1 MGPRTLGV
9 TMKIGT
15 EPQSSGEIA
24 ARVFHVVI
32 GLLLLGVAGWFLFY
46 VSPFNPYGFFGFF
59 VFGAVPLLVGFFGS
73 RKTVF
78 QLLLLGWV

>member
-1 MGPRTLGV
+1 M
-9 TMKIGT
+9 MKDTT
-15 EPQSSGEIA
+15 EPQTSGEIA

-32 GLLLLGVAGWFLFY
+32 GLSLLGVAGWFLFY
-46 VSPFNPYGFFGFF
+46 VSPFNPYGFFGFL
-59 VFGAVPLLVGFFGS
+59 VFAAVPLLIGFFGS